1 MQITVTWQGVITAA
15 AFVAAVIALV
25 ANFSKVVRWVDR
37 QAEQDKQIKE
47 LSKHHDEDIASIKSE
62 QELLMHGILA
72 CLKGLSE
79 QGCDGPVTETI
90 TEIETYL
97 NQKAHK

>member
-1 MQITVTWQGVITAA
+1 MQITITWQSFITAA
-15 AFVAAVIALV
+15 AFVGAVIALV
-25 ANFSKVVRWVDR
+25 TYFSKVVRWVDK
-37 QAEQDKQIKE
+37 QTQQDEEIKKLKQ
-47 LSKHHDEDIASIKSE
+47 HHDDDMASIKSE